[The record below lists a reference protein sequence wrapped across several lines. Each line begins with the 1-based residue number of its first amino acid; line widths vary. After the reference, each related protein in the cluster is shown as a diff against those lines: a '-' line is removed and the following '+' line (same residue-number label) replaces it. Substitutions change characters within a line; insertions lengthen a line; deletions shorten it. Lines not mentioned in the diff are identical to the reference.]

1 MLLFSHFCRLL
12 YFFFDLKNFFFIVQ
26 PIKTKNTVGGQGGG
40 LFKFDA
46 IQLIFLLAKLK
57 KQWFA
62 IIFFFLFSQV
72 CSFVSPVQNIQWH
85 ATMTTMTT
93 TMKETRRSRFTGIA
107 FFFLLPVT
115 KQKRPPM
122 IFSVLSFSLIWTS
135 FSQLFYF
142 H

>member
-1 MLLFSHFCRLL
+1 MLLFSHFCRLM

-62 IIFFFLFSQV
+62 IIFFFYSVKFVLLFPQSKTYNDMPQWQQWRQLWRRQEEADLQV
-72 CSFVSPVQNIQWH
+72 SHFFSCYLSLNKKGHQW
-85 ATMTTMTT
+85 
-93 TMKETRRSRFTGIA
+93 
-107 FFFLLPVT
+107 
-115 KQKRPPM
+115 
-122 IFSVLSFSLIWTS
+122 
-135 FSQLFYF
+135 YF
-142 H
+142 QYYHSH